1 MEPTY
6 RKVAAD
12 VSNEELDAM
21 IEKAKR
27 EILVRE
33 AEERDRKARAYLK
46 QEQEQSS

>member
-1 MEPTY
+1 VESTH

-27 EILVRE
+27 DILARE

-46 QEQEQSS
+46 QKQEQSL